1 MLVKTKHEIG
11 KRIIKDELK
20 FKKAEYGSKRI
31 ENLAKDL
38 DISRADLYFCIQF
51 ARKYPELSTVVDFSW
66 QYIKRKLLPE
76 PKREKPVILPLPEG
90 KYNIIYADPP
100 GNMIFQKQKR
110 EA

>member
-38 DISRADLYFCIQF
+38 VVSKSDLYYCIQF
-51 ARKYPELSTVVDFSW
+51 AKKYPDFENSNALENSSW
-66 QYIKRKLLPE
+66 REIIKLLPK
-76 PKREKPVILPLPEG
+76 PKKPDTPPLPEG

>member
-11 KRIIKDELK
+11 KRINEDELK
-20 FKKAEYGSKRI
+20 FKKPKYGNKRV

-38 DISRADLYFCIQF
+38 DISRADLYYCIQF
-51 ARKYPELSTVVDFSW
+51 AKKYPDFENSNALENSSW
-66 QYIKRKLLPE
+66 REIIKLLPK
-76 PKREKPVILPLPEG
+76 PKKPDTPPLPEG